1 VGIDDGDRKM
11 MTWTDEQ
18 IDQWCLALQAYR
30 EDSDTKANALELRA
44 LRDRARQE
52 MLLSLTCFLEGQ
64 STLQDFNAIFQ
75 QQTHYSWN
83 VFGVRGMSGGM
94 FFNKL
99 IKHIPRNEQLTQQLQ
114 MALPV
119 PKDVREGR
127 YQMQALVLFL
137 EGMIATGQTHRSQ
150 LQPAR
155 FPFFLSAWWH
165 IQDEEQWP
173 RFAGNLRQNIFQGLP
188 LSNPV
193 VNQIDLYFAF
203 RERFLALKESF
214 GISAWELE
222 HFLVWQEEQK
232 KKSEDTPKF
241 DQKQEKHAMSESRNA
256 GRKTLPS
263 GPDRRLYLQWLL
275 AKIGN
280 NVGYQVWIAQ
290 QDHGKSWNGESF
302 QDLSISSLSFAENDT
317 LKTQLEN
324 VAVLWLRKNEVI
336 TAYEIDPKSTEIV
349 TSLLHLYD
357 FGVTCAKHQL
367 QLCLVL
373 PKQYFEQAFFEL
385 ARPLF
390 RQQREKL
397 RCALMS
403 IEDLASQGEHI
414 LRWATS
420 PTIIE
425 NLLFSPDNTQG

>member
-1 VGIDDGDRKM
+1 M

-18 IDQWCLALQAYR
+18 IDQWCLALRTYR
-30 EDSDTKANALELRA
+30 EDSVAKANALELQA

-52 MLLSLTCFLEGQ
+52 MLLSLTYFLESQ
-64 STLQDFNAIFQ
+64 STLQDLNAIFQ
-75 QQTHYSWN
+75 QQTHYGWN
-83 VFGVRGMSGGM
+83 VFGIRGMSGGM

-99 IKHIPRNEQLTQQLQ
+99 IKYIPHTEQLTQQLRV
-114 MALPV
+114 ALPI
-119 PKDVREGR
+119 PTDIREGR
-127 YQMQALVLFL
+127 YRMQALVLFL
-137 EGMIATGQTHRSQ
+137 EGMIATGQIHRSQ

-173 RFAGNLRQNIFQGLP
+173 RFAGKLRQNIFQGLP
-188 LSNPV
+188 LSDPV
-193 VNQIDLYFAF
+193 MNQIELYFAF

-222 HFLVWQEEQK
+222 HFLIWQEQQK
-232 KKSEDTPKF
+232 EKDT
-241 DQKQEKHAMSESRNA
+241 MSESRKT
-256 GRKTLPS
+256 GRGNLPN
-263 GPDRRLYLQWLL
+263 GQTRRLHLQWLL

-280 NVGYQVWIAQ
+280 KVGYEVWIAQ
-290 QDHGKSWNGESF
+290 QDREKSWNGESF
-302 QDLSISSLSFAENDT
+302 QDLSISSLPFAESGT
-317 LKTQLEN
+317 LKIQLEN

-349 TSLLHLYD
+349 TCLLHLYD
-357 FGVTCAKHQL
+357 FGVACAKRQL

-373 PKQYFEQAFFEL
+373 PKQYFDQASFEL

-420 PTIIE
+420 PEIIE
-425 NLLFSPDNTQG
+425 DLLFSPENIQG